1 MKVEEFEELSD
12 DIGDEEFS
20 GKESEEGTYL
30 HALNFELES
39 FISSFATVTHTF
51 IRLMTETDVI
61 KI

>member
-1 MKVEEFEELSD
+1 MKVEEFEELGD

-39 FISSFATVTHTF
+39 FLCRCNSHIHKYDY
-51 IRLMTETDVI
+51 ETDVI

>member
-1 MKVEEFEELSD
+1 MKVEEFEELGD

-39 FISSFATVTHTF
+39 FISSFAAVTHTL
-51 IRLMTETDVI
+51 IS
-61 KI
+61 